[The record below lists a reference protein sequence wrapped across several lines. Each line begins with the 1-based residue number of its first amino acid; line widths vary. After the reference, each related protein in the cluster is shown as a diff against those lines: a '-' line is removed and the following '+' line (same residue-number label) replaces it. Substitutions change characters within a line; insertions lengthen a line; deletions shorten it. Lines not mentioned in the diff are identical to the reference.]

1 MSHSGQSMA
10 VDARFSEADVGDI
23 LDTFL
28 LHHHHPVGRSQAP
41 SPFDPSEVFFAS
53 DPLGNLPE
61 AWQPDVK
68 DAVVVGFSQTSSQQ
82 YPYNRCM
89 SKTFHACC
97 DRYPQLAEATVEN
110 NSLFPYTSLALPG
123 TGDCNLASYVQQ
135 CQDCETTSLIC
146 RVSDSSTHP
155 TPAFL
160 PHQRTSGRC
169 RPTPSQ
175 MCWPA
180 WPRSG
185 AHPTMTLAPTAG
197 RARGWVR
204 ALRAA
209 AAPMEAPI
217 SR

>member
-89 SKTFHACC
+89 SKTFHACL
-97 DRYPQLAEATVEN
+97 R
-110 NSLFPYTSLALPG
+110 S
-123 TGDCNLASYVQQ
+123 
-135 CQDCETTSLIC
+135 I
-146 RVSDSSTHP
+146 SSTSRSDRRK
-155 TPAFL
+155 TILFF
-160 PHQRTSGRC
+160 RTLLLRYLV
-169 RPTPSQ
+169 
-175 MCWPA
+175 
-180 WPRSG
+180 
-185 AHPTMTLAPTAG
+185 LAIAILLLMYNN
-197 RARGWVR
+197 ARIVKR
-204 ALRAA
+204 HL
-209 AAPMEAPI
+209 
-217 SR
+217 